1 MPMTADSQDLKM
13 LSDMPSQSDKAR
25 IFHALHAAR
34 DGFVVPNPW
43 DVGSARLLSHL
54 GFKAL
59 ATTSA
64 GHAFSM
70 GRSDNSVSRDLLLLH
85 LAEIAT
91 ATSLPVSADLENGFG
106 DAPDEVAKTIRLAAE
121 AGVVGGSIE
130 DSRGRPD
137 DPLYAREFAA
147 ERIRAAAE
155 AARSLPFP
163 FTLTARAENYF
174 VGRPDLAD
182 TIGRLQAYQDAGAD
196 VLFAPGLTSQEDIAT
211 VVRSVDRP
219 VNVLLGLPGMVL
231 GARELAQLGVRRV
244 SVGGSLARAAFGEF
258 LRAATELRDD
268 GTASYAKAAVSGL
281 ELNRLFGLSARS
293 ST

>member
-1 MPMTADSQDLKM
+1 M

-25 IFHALHAAR
+25 IFQALHAAR

-64 GHAFSM
+64 GHAFSL
-70 GRSDNSVSRDLLLLH
+70 GRPDNSVSRDLLLIH
-85 LAEIAT
+85 LAEIAS

-106 DAPDEVAKTIRLAAE
+106 DAPEEAARTIRLAAE

-130 DSRGRPD
+130 DSRGSPD

-182 TIGRLQAYQDAGAD
+182 TIGRLQAYQEAGAD
-196 VLFAPGLTSQEDIAT
+196 VLFAPGLTRQEDIAT
-211 VVRSVDRP
+211 LVRSVDRP
-219 VNVLLGLPGMVL
+219 VNVLVGLPGMEL
-231 GARELAQLGVRRV
+231 GVRELAQLGVRRV
-244 SVGGSLARAAFGEF
+244 SVGGSLARAAFGEL
-258 LRAATELRDD
+258 LRAATELRDH
-268 GTASYAKAAVSGL
+268 GTASYAKAAVSGQ
-281 ELNRLFGLSARS
+281 ELNRRFGSLARS
-293 ST
+293 PT